1 MVYAIYCQIVFKN
14 CMGKNTQKTVWACVG
29 VEREKERLTKQM
41 WQNVQKLV
49 SLSKAYT
56 DVLCSNF
63 EN

>member
-1 MVYAIYCQIVFKN
+1 
-14 CMGKNTQKTVWACVG
+14 MGKNTQKTVWAYVG

-49 SLSKAYT
+49 SLSKAYM